1 MIRRYF
7 AIVFLL
13 NLILGCDDSE
23 SNSDDSIPRIEFN
36 NELALIKTYGGSE
49 EDDAL
54 SVVETSDGN
63 IAVLG
68 FTQSPD
74 GDVEGKTTTDSDY
87 WLMKLDRD
95 LNIIWQKTFG
105 GTSDDRGQDIVATS
119 DGGYLLTGFSRSS
132 DGDVSENFGF
142 HDYWVIK
149 LSSSGD
155 LLWEKSFGFSG
166 NDRSFSAIQTM
177 DGGYFITGFLDVS
190 ASGGEGNDNGTAGR
204 QKPTLNKHGV
214 GEFWGIKL
222 NAEGVVQWRRYFGGS
237 NNDRAYD
244 AIQSNDGNIIMA
256 GTSESDDFDVENPRG
271 SYDFWAVKI
280 SLEGDLIS
288 EKSFGGSS
296 IDLGYSV
303 NKTINGNYIFA
314 GDTRSDDLDIDNIRG
329 NADFWVVQFDDHL
342 NMIWEETYGGTDFES
357 ARDAI
362 QLFSGNLLICGSTR
376 SNDGQVSQN
385 YGQNDAWIVT
395 TDGNGN
401 FINELSVGGSSLD
414 LLQKA
419 VELQDG
425 SVIVVG
431 SSESSDNLVQE
442 NKGDKDVLLI
452 KLN

>member
-7 AIVFLL
+7 VI
-13 NLILGCDDSE
+13 LILLCVVWSCEDYEGDSG
-23 SNSDDSIPRIEFN
+23 SVISRIEFT
-36 NELALIKTYGGSE
+36 NELEIMKTYGGSE

-54 SVVETSDGN
+54 SVVETLDGN

-68 FTQSPD
+68 FTQSLD

-87 WLMKLDRD
+87 WLIKLDQD

-105 GTSDDRGQDIVATS
+105 GTSDDRGQDLVATS
-119 DGGYLLTGFSRSS
+119 DGGFLLTGFSRSA

-142 HDYWVIK
+142 HDYWVLK

-155 LLWEKSFGFSG
+155 VLWEKSFGFSG
-166 NDRSFSAIQTM
+166 NDRSFSAIQTT

-190 ASGGEGNDNGTAGR
+190 ASGGDGNDNGTVGR
-204 QKPTLNKHGV
+204 QKSIFNKHGI

-222 NAEGVVQWRRYFGGS
+222 NADGIMQWRRYFGGS

-244 AIQSNDGNIIMA
+244 AIQSSDGNIIIA
-256 GTSESDDFDVENPRG
+256 GTSESDDFDVQSPRG
-271 SYDFWAVKI
+271 SYDFWAVKV
-280 SLEGDLIS
+280 SLDGNLIT
-288 EKSFGGSS
+288 EKCFGGSS

-303 NKTINGNYIFA
+303 NKTRNGNFIFA
-314 GDTRSDDLDIDNIRG
+314 GDTRSEDLDIENLRG
-329 NADFWVVQFDDHL
+329 NADFWIVEFDENL
-342 NMIWEETYGGTDFES
+342 SMIWEQTYGGSDFES

-362 QLFSGNLLICGSTR
+362 QLFSGNLLLCGSTR
-376 SNDGQVSQN
+376 STDGQVTQH

-395 TDGNGN
+395 TNSDGS
-401 FINELSVGGSSLD
+401 FINELSLGGSKID

-425 SVIVVG
+425 SVVVVG
-431 SSESSDNLVQE
+431 SSESNDSLIQE